1 MIYLLRHGLDDEN
14 FIGGHSEVDLIDEG
28 IVQVKN
34 SSLFIKENLKIKRII
49 TSDVKR
55 AVSSALIVKEA
66 FEDEMPFEVDS
77 RLRELDKGLL
87 TGKLRSALS
96 KEEIDICNMS
106 DINEKYPNGESMQD
120 MYDRVKY
127 LVDSGYFGDK
137 QSSLIVTHRGIINM
151 LYFMFNNEPL
161 TMNKKKFNVEHA
173 SVHELDIE
181 KRRIKRIF

>member
-14 FIGGHSEVDLIDEG
+14 YVGGHSNVDLIDEG
-28 IVQVKN
+28 IDQVKR
-34 SSLFIKENLKIKRII
+34 SALFIKDNLNIKTII
-49 TSDVKR
+49 TSDIKR
-55 AVSSALIVKEA
+55 SVSSALIVKEIIN
-66 FEDEMPFEVDS
+66 EDIPFVCDS
-77 RLRELDKGLL
+77 RLRELDKGDL
-87 TGKLRSALS
+87 TGRLRISLNPFE
-96 KEEIDICNMS
+96 KRVLNMQ